1 VALYE
6 EILNIENCRWNLD
19 HMNIK
24 EYFWHMVNTKSSQL
38 EDDWEISEVSSFKS
52 CMKSFELAFSEYLC
66 DDLEKSNC
74 KLYAAGT
81 ELPGGDVIVP
91 AGLDGLI
98 KALSRNIGESIQ
110 LNTRVT
116 NIDYSEKKVL
126 VRCDDGTVIS
136 CGHVIVTI
144 PLGVLKLN
152 NQTLFTPKLDQE
164 KLTVINS
171 MGEGKICK
179 IFLEWENPWWVPGHA
194 GINFVWLDEE
204 IEKNCEWSKKIFNI
218 VPVEGQNNI
227 LLFWVAGKAA
237 EEVDQKEDEEIIS
250 TITWLIRKFTGD
262 PTLQSPNRVIRNSW
276 TKDPMTLGGYSYPSM
291 KSGSDDYNILLS
303 PVPSADDPRI
313 LLAGEHTHPEY
324 WSFLHGARL
333 SGVVQANKI
342 VQMKS

>member
-1 VALYE
+1 
-6 EILNIENCRWNLD
+6 
-19 HMNIK
+19 
-24 EYFWHMVNTKSSQL
+24 
-38 EDDWEISEVSSFKS
+38 
-52 CMKSFELAFSEYLC
+52 
-66 DDLEKSNC
+66 
-74 KLYAAGT
+74 
-81 ELPGGDVIVP
+81 
-91 AGLDGLI
+91 
-98 KALSRNIGESIQ
+98 
-110 LNTRVT
+110 
-116 NIDYSEKKVL
+116 
-126 VRCDDGTVIS
+126 
-136 CGHVIVTI
+136 
-144 PLGVLKLN
+144 
-152 NQTLFTPKLDQE
+152 
-164 KLTVINS
+164 
-171 MGEGKICK
+171 
-179 IFLEWENPWWVPGHA
+179 
-194 GINFVWLDEE
+194 LDEE

-291 KSGSDDYNILLS
+291 KSGSDDYNILFS
-303 PVPSADDPRI
+303 AVPSADDPRI